1 MVIAIDGP
9 AASGKSTTAHMVS
22 QTLGM
27 VYMDSGLMYRG
38 VAYALLKHQ
47 IECVDHRVEAF
58 LPQMQLEVLSVD
70 SIMNVYVD
78 SSDVTSQLHTA
89 QVTEVSSD
97 VAKIPNVRQWLFKIQ
112 RTFSKQYGDDP
123 GIVTVG
129 RDMGTVVFPDATLK
143 FFLTASIDV
152 RAQRRVQEF
161 RHKGITMNYQEVHE
175 AIVHR
180 DHQDIH
186 RTIAPLKQAPDAILI
201 NTDDLTPEGQAN
213 IILSKVR
220 EQSQS

>member
-78 SSDVTSQLHTA
+78 SSDV
-89 QVTEVSSD
+89 
-97 VAKIPNVRQWLFKIQ
+97 AKIPNVRQWLFKIQ

-161 RHKGITMNYQEVHE
+161 RQKGITMNYQEVHE